1 MLCREQREAIM
12 TIRGNKRLA
21 TSDSDTGALLC
32 VTDFVGDGRA
42 FLEFTSKLAEKHG
55 THIELLHVVN
65 PEQTPSKPD
74 AQIGAQY
81 CLEALARTLK
91 TLKRDARALLL
102 FGRPEDV
109 IAKRAADIRATLI
122 ALTFDGAARDKNK
135 TLAHSLK
142 VKCACPVVTFSL
154 VTGKHPS

>member
-1 MLCREQREAIM
+1 MEAIM
-12 TIRGNKRLA
+12 AIRRNERLA
-21 TSDSDTGALLC
+21 TTDSDTGALLC
-32 VTDFVGDGRA
+32 VTDFAGDKQD
-42 FLEFTSKLAEKHG
+42 FLQFASRLAEKHG

-91 TLKRDARALLL
+91 TLKRDARVLLL

-109 IAKRAADIRATLI
+109 IAKRAADIRATLV
-122 ALTFDGAARDKNK
+122 ALAFDGSAGDKNK

-142 VKCACPVVTFSL
+142 GKCACPVVTFSL
-154 VTGKHPS
+154 VTGSHPR